1 MFSTMQKW
9 TIATVLGG
17 FTFYFGLWTCIF
29 GSGALR
35 EVFISSATTCKT
47 VFESGRYSNDSLL
60 SNGPF
65 TFAGPSAL
73 NLNFGILKT
82 CSSGSI
88 YLNNLIPSLIQ
99 MATAPLVGYAINSPM
114 GRRGSIVV
122 FAIITGLSVFAA
134 FLLDLFSL
142 QKYSRWPVMFGRV
155 MAKV

>member
-1 MFSTMQKW
+1 MYDLTTMFSTMQKW
-9 TIATVLGG
+9 TISTVLGG

-35 EVFISSATTCKT
+35 KVFISSATTW
-47 VFESGRYSNDSLL
+47 YSDDSLF

-73 NLNFGILKT
+73 KLNFGILKT

-114 GRRGSIVV
+114 GRRGSIVI
-122 FAIITGLSVFAA
+122 FAIITGISVFAA